1 MAIATMNTYLM
12 YKVSNAYTK
21 LVDITE
27 FPDLGGDPERI
38 DVTTLSDTSRV
49 YIPGVQDVQ
58 DLQFTAN
65 YTKADYNTIAAL
77 TTEQDFAVYFGD
89 TNGTNGQFTFKGYI
103 QVRVNGGGVN
113 EAVTMTLTITPTTA
127 ITGAGA

>member
-1 MAIATMNTYLM
+1 M
-12 YKVSNAYTK
+12 YKTGTPAAFVK

-49 YIPGVQDVQ
+49 YIEGVQDTA
-58 DLQFTAN
+58 DLTFTAN
-65 YTKADYNTIAAL
+65 YTKTDYNAIKAL

-89 TNGTNGQFTFKGYI
+89 TTGTDGAFTFKGTI
-103 QVRVNGGGVN
+103 KARVNGGGVN
-113 EAVTMTLTITPTTA
+113 EAVTMTITITPSTA
-127 ITGAGA
+127 ITGA